1 MEEKAN
7 ELSERFLAYAAE
19 IVKLVMKLRRTS
31 VGREI
36 GGQLLRSGTST
47 GANYE
52 EGCGAQSRAD
62 FIHKLQI
69 VFKELRESLFWL
81 KLIRKSEL
89 LKDDS
94 IEWLIKETKELSS
107 IIAKSLIT
115 AKRGK

>member
-1 MEEKAN
+1 
-7 ELSERFLAYAAE
+7 
-19 IVKLVMKLRRTS
+19 MKQ
-31 VGREI
+31 VGRSR
-36 GGQLLRSGTST
+36 G
-47 GANYE
+47 NYE

-62 FIHKLQI
+62 FVHKLQI

-89 LKDDS
+89 FKDENM
-94 IEWLIKETKELSS
+94 EWLIKETKELSN

>member
-1 MEEKAN
+1 MEQKAS
-7 ELSERFLAYAAE
+7 ELSERFLAYAAA
-19 IVKLVMKLRRTS
+19 IVKLVMKLRKTF

-36 GGQLLRSGTST
+36 GGQLLRSGTSV

-52 EGCGAQSRAD
+52 EGCGAQSKAD

-81 KLIRKSEL
+81 RLIKKSEL
-89 LKDDS
+89 LSDDE
-94 IEWLIKETKELSS
+94 IDLLIKETKELSR

-115 AKRGK
+115 AKRRK

>member
-1 MEEKAN
+1 MEEKASQ
-7 ELSERFLAYAAE
+7 LSERFLNYAAE

-31 VGREI
+31 AGREI
-36 GGQLLRSGTST
+36 GGQLLRSGTSA

-52 EGCGAQSRAD
+52 EGCGAQSKAD
-62 FIHKLQI
+62 FVHKLQI

-81 KLIRKSEL
+81 KLTRKSEL

-94 IEWLIKETKELSS
+94 MEWLIKETKELSN

>member
-1 MEEKAN
+1 MEEKASQ
-7 ELSERFLAYAAE
+7 LSERFLNYAAE
-19 IVKLVMKLRRTS
+19 IVKLVMKLRKTA
-31 VGREI
+31 VGREL
-36 GGQLLRSGTST
+36 GGQLLRSGTSA

-62 FIHKLQI
+62 FVHKLHI

-81 KLIRKSEL
+81 KVIRKSEL
-89 LKDDS
+89 FTDDG
-94 IEWLIKETKELSS
+94 IEWLIRETNELSN